1 MRGVSAVT
9 RQPLSLRAGAR
20 DNLGS
25 GRGRPGMGAGRGMG
39 SAWHGMACR
48 NELEIKNTMKSTYTD
63 IVSFGMPY
71 NYVAVRR

>member
-1 MRGVSAVT
+1 MRCVSAVT

-39 SAWHGMACR
+39 RHGMAWHV
-48 NELEIKNTMKSTYTD
+48 EMKDQEHDEEY
-63 IVSFGMPY
+63 IH
-71 NYVAVRR
+71 